1 MAGGHGHHVHVH
13 ADSAVH
19 RVQAHA
25 KIVTLVV
32 FMLIVV
38 ATPREWYAV
47 FAWYALALAGLVAV
61 TRVPPRYFLTRL
73 FVETPF
79 VVFALLMPF
88 FASGPRVEVLGV
100 GLSVS
105 GLMSA
110 WALMAKGTLGV
121 LAGVLL
127 AATTEPRQL
136 LRGLER
142 LRLPAQ
148 LVQILSFMI
157 RYMDVIMEEA
167 RRMAT
172 ARASRGFTASN
183 PRQWAV
189 LAVSVGALFI
199 RSYERGERVH
209 HAMLARGYAGGRP
222 S

>member
-1 MAGGHGHHVHVH
+1 MGAGHGHRVHYH
-13 ADSAVH
+13 AHSALH
-19 RVQAHA
+19 RLRAQV
-25 KIVTLVV
+25 KIVCLVV

-47 FAWYALALAGLVAV
+47 FAWYALALAALVAV
-61 TRVPPRYFLTRL
+61 SRVPLRYFLSRL
-73 FVETPF
+73 LVETPF

-88 FASGPRVEVLGV
+88 VATGPRIEVLGM

-121 LAGVLL
+121 LAGVVL
-127 AATTEPRQL
+127 AATTEPHEL
-136 LRGLER
+136 LQGLER

-157 RYMDVIMEEA
+157 RYMDVITAEFTQ
-167 RRMAT
+167 MAI
-172 ARASRGFTASN
+172 ARASRGFTARN

-209 HAMLARGYAGGRP
+209 HAMLARGYTESRT